1 MVSAGRSSVRMSGRT
16 ISGHTSGIGGTPP
29 GMTVS
34 LGALLLPYR
43 LRRSAWVA
51 SVMSRIATPSLQA
64 SPVMVRN
71 LAAWPA

>member
-1 MVSAGRSSVRMSGRT
+1 MSGIT
-16 ISGHTSGIGGTPP
+16 TSGHTSGIGGTPP

-43 LRRSAWVA
+43 LRRLAWVA
-51 SVMSRIATPSLQA
+51 SVISWTPKASLQT